1 MAGVRTTIRAPDAV
15 PGARMGYN
23 FPTMEDLSLLWIP
36 AGTFAILAAV
46 ILMFFIFN

>member
-1 MAGVRTTIRAPDAV
+1 LAGRR
-15 PGARMGYN
+15 YN

>member
-1 MAGVRTTIRAPDAV
+1 MSGVRTTVRTPDADS
-15 PGARMGYN
+15 GTRMGYN